1 MLASANVGEMGN
13 VYSVRSRAFL
23 FFQASAC
30 AMSSAPMRDV
40 ELEEVTVNKGK
51 FAV

>member
-1 MLASANVGEMGN
+1 MGEMGN
-13 VYSVRSRAFL
+13 ARTRSLYSGLSRAFL
-23 FFQASAC
+23 FFQASGF

-51 FAV
+51 STV